1 MKDQQEKMEK
11 RAQQNREAQRA
22 FRRRKALYIQ
32 DLEDKARRLAA
43 IEPELQKLQKENR
56 KLKKA
61 FDIMRQQLTYYK
73 SVVEGVDGQ
82 SGITTLL
89 N

>member
-22 FRRRKALYIQ
+22 FRRRKALYVQ
-32 DLEDKARRLAA
+32 DLEEKARKLSHT
-43 IEPELQKLQKENR
+43 EPELNKLQKENR

-61 FDIMRQQLTYYK
+61 FEIMRQQLNYYK
-73 SVVEGVDGQ
+73 SVVEGDGQ
-82 SGITTLL
+82 SSMPSLS
-89 N
+89 